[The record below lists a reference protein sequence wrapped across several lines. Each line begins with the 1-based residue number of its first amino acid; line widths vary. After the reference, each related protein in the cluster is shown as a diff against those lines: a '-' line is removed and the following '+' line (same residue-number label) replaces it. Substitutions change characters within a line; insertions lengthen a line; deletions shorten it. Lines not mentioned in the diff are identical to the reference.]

1 MTAKIIDGNAVAR
14 SIRDECRQR
23 VQRIVAQ
30 SGVPPGLA
38 VILVGSDP
46 ASRIYVKNKI
56 RACIDVGIRSFRFD
70 YPADVKQDEV
80 VAKIAELNEDPA
92 VHGILVQLPLPASFD
107 MARILRT
114 ISADKDVDGFHLYNV
129 GGLVVGGTVF
139 PPCTPY
145 GVLKLLQHENISLEG
160 KNVVVVGASNIVG
173 KPMALMLMQHEATV
187 CICHAKTR
195 DLAQFTL
202 LADVLV
208 VAAGY
213 PNLILPQMV
222 RTGAVVID
230 VGINRL
236 ADGRLV
242 GDVDFAGV
250 AAKASYI
257 TPVPGGVGP
266 MTVSML
272 LINTVTSCE
281 RWLRHLSIPVAKEG
295 SPRQPPAANGTGPRI
310 ADLRRPPSQ
319 SGNNAWPP
327 TSSQSIRVRPRP
339 GPFFLAPT
347 PRSRP
352 SRNRNSRST
361 FRPMARSSMSPTI
374 CGPRPWQPAA
384 TRFTRQAPR
393 PAISLPSASP
403 ISVRRHYCGTA
414 PAGGPSTAPSSG
426 RTGAPPICARGSNRP
441 AMRPR

>member
-14 SIRDECRQR
+14 TIRDDCRQR

-30 SGVPPGLA
+30 SGASPGLA

-46 ASRIYVKNKI
+46 ASKIYVKNKI
-56 RACIDVGIRSFRFD
+56 RACADVGIRSFRFD
-70 YPADVKQDEV
+70 YSIDVKQDEV
-80 VAKIAELNEDPA
+80 VAKIAELNDDPA
-92 VHGILVQLPLPASFD
+92 VHGILVQLPLPPSFD
-107 MARILRT
+107 MAGILHT

-145 GVLKLLQHENISLEG
+145 GVLKLLEHENISLEG

-213 PNLILPQMV
+213 PKLILPQMV

-250 AAKASYI
+250 SAKASYI

-272 LINTVTSCE
+272 LINTITSCE
-281 RWLRHLSIPVAKEG
+281 RRLQHLSISGGKE
-295 SPRQPPAANGTGPRI
+295 R
-310 ADLRRPPSQ
+310 
-319 SGNNAWPP
+319 
-327 TSSQSIRVRPRP
+327 RVR
-339 GPFFLAPT
+339 
-347 PRSRP
+347 
-352 SRNRNSRST
+352 
-361 FRPMARSSMSPTI
+361 
-374 CGPRPWQPAA
+374 AA
-384 TRFTRQAPR
+384 
-393 PAISLPSASP
+393 
-403 ISVRRHYCGTA
+403 
-414 PAGGPSTAPSSG
+414 G
-426 RTGAPPICARGSNRP
+426 R
-441 AMRPR
+441 